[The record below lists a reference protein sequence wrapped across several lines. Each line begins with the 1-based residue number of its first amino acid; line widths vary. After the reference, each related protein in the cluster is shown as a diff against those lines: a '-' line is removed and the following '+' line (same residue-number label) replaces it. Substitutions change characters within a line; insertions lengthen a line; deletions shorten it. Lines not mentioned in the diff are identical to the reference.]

1 MTEWTPPTRPR
12 AETRREQIV
21 DAASQCARRSGFHG
35 ASMAQIAQQAGLSVG
50 QIYRY
55 FQNKESIIAAIAAR
69 GLVGMRDKFLEL
81 QSSGQP
87 RLEAVLAKCASALDD
102 NYDRQR
108 AALMLEVVAE
118 AARNPGV
125 AAILQAA
132 DAEERQMLQQ
142 VLKQVAPGNCD
153 AREQLARGEVIS
165 MLFKGMCV
173 RSVGNPDADRDAIAK
188 VLRSVVRHLLV
199 EPCKDRTV

>member
-1 MTEWTPPTRPR
+1 M
-12 AETRREQIV
+12 AE
-21 DAASQCARRSGFHG
+21 
-35 ASMAQIAQQAGLSVG
+35 IAQQAGLSVG

-69 GLVGMRDKFLEL
+69 GLAEMRDKFSEL
-81 QSSGQP
+81 QSSEKP
-87 RLEAVLAKCASALDD
+87 LLEAILAKGASALDD
-102 NYDRQR
+102 NYDPQR
-108 AALMLEVVAE
+108 AALVLEVIAE

-132 DAEERQMLQQ
+132 DAEERQMLQE
-142 VLKQVAPGNCD
+142 VLKQIAPGDCD

-165 MLFKGMCV
+165 MLFEGMSV
-173 RSVGNPDADRDAIAK
+173 RSVNNPDADREGIAK

-199 EPCKDRTV
+199 GPCDDRPD